1 MNAVNNIDWAVFRVD
16 LSNTNNTI
24 LSDAVASLLR
34 RLIADGIL
42 VTQTRLPST
51 RDLAKALAVSPA
63 TIAAAYSALA
73 AQGVLHAHV
82 GRGTFVK
89 EGKPAPLSPIGAL
102 PATSTTSDAV
112 WLPPRKPSARQE
124 VVGRWL
130 ARARPGVGVN
140 LVGGYGDYRLA
151 PAQEYWRALES
162 VAREDRDQAMQFCP
176 PLGHIEARQ
185 AVADLARARMDIAA
199 SVDDVYIGTSAHS
212 FLDLILRCFLE
223 PGDVVACETA
233 TYYGSLDLFA
243 LAGIRVVAIPSDE
256 EGIRPDGLANVLHA
270 HRPKLV
276 YLTGTA
282 SHPNGRM
289 WSQAR
294 RDAIAA
300 VVRRSHVL
308 VVEDGS
314 VAQMRYGAAQA
325 ATLKSVDE
333 TGQVIFVCSFSR
345 AIFPGLRIAA
355 AIGSPEIGSRL
366 SSTLQSHTRLQAS
379 LPQLA
384 FARFIRS
391 DAYTASM
398 REATG
403 IYRAR
408 RDALIE
414 GLGAEA
420 AGIAPP
426 ECGFTLWLELR
437 DRMDGNA
444 LCQRLSDASIFAL
457 PGDVFVAFPD
467 RSASVRLAFG
477 QNDADIL
484 RETGKR
490 ISAEIA
496 ALRRS
501 PETAATAYAATA

>member
-1 MNAVNNIDWAVFRVD
+1 MDAVNNIDWAVFRAD
-16 LSNTNNTI
+16 LGNTNSTL
-24 LSDAVASLLR
+24 LSDAVAELLR

-63 TIAAAYSALA
+63 TIAAAYSALVA
-73 AQGVLHAHV
+73 KGVLHAHV

-89 EGKPAPLSPIGAL
+89 EGKPAPAT
-102 PATSTTSDAV
+102 PAFVSDTAANDAV

-130 ARARPGVGVN
+130 ARTRPGVGVN
-140 LVGGYGDYRLA
+140 LVGGYGDFCLA
-151 PAQEYWRALES
+151 PAQEYWKTLER
-162 VAREDRDQAMQFCP
+162 VARDDREQAMQFCP

-185 AVADLARARMDIAA
+185 AVADFAQTRMDIAA
-199 SVDDVYIGTSAHS
+199 SVDDVYVGTGAHN

-223 PGDVVACETA
+223 PGDVVACEAA

-282 SHPNGRM
+282 SHPHGRM
-289 WSQAR
+289 WSHAR

-314 VAQMRYGAAQA
+314 VAQMRYTDTEA
-325 ATLKSVDE
+325 ATLKSVDRA
-333 TGQVIFVCSFSR
+333 GQVIFVCSFSR
-345 AIFPGLRIAA
+345 TMFPGLRVAA
-355 AIGSPEIGSRL
+355 AIGSPEIGARL
-366 SSTLQSHTRLQAS
+366 SPTLQSHTRLQAA

-384 FARFIRS
+384 FARFLSS
-391 DAYTASM
+391 DAYATSM
-398 REATG
+398 REAAG

-420 AGIAPP
+420 AHIAPP

-437 DRMDGNA
+437 DRLDGNA

-467 RSASVRLAFG
+467 RNAAVRLAFG
-477 QNDADIL
+477 QNDADTL
-484 RETGKR
+484 RKTGER
-490 ISAEIA
+490 IAAEIA
-496 ALRRS
+496 ALRLS